1 MRKPTLFFLLSRSGN
16 EWLVGKE
23 FYYKPVLMASVGDDP
38 TIPPTT
44 DWNFRNLDTRSYEED
59 QYLNC
64 NISSASSFCSIT
76 MSLKGLAKEIQGEWE
91 GEYKD
96 TGLRSM
102 GRKVHIQLFNIILCS
117 L

>member
-1 MRKPTLFFLLSRSGN
+1 
-16 EWLVGKE
+16 
-23 FYYKPVLMASVGDDP
+23 MASVGDDP

-76 MSLKGLAKEIQGEWE
+76 VSLKGLAKEIQGECN
-91 GEYKD
+91 GKYKD
-96 TGLRSM
+96 TGLISA
-102 GRKVHIQLFNIILCS
+102 GRKVQIVLFDIILS
-117 L
+117 SF